1 MSTGEIALRFVLAAI
16 AGYVIGSLPSGVI
29 VGALFGNVDVRTK
42 GSGKTGATNV
52 LRTLGPGPAVMV
64 ALLDIAKGAGAVL
77 LARFVIFPASPNATL
92 DMQNLSALAQAIAG
106 MAALLGH
113 NYSLFIHFTGGRGV
127 ATGAGALAAMAP
139 VAALL
144 GLVAMIIPIATT
156 RYVSLG
162 SVIGCGV
169 AGLAAL
175 ILTLTGHGLW
185 PQAVFGLVASSFI
198 ILSHRD
204 NIERL
209 LQGTE
214 RKLGQPTA

>member
-1 MSTGEIALRFVLAAI
+1 MSTGEIALRFVLAAA
-16 AGYVIGSLPSGVI
+16 AGYVLGSLPSGVI
-29 VGALFGNVDVRTK
+29 VGALFGHVDVRTT

-52 LRTLGPGPAVMV
+52 MRTLGPGPAVMV
-64 ALLDIAKGAGAVL
+64 ALLDIAKGAAAVL
-77 LARFVIFPASPNATL
+77 LARFVIFPSGAHATL
-92 DMQNLSALAQAIAG
+92 DVQNLSSLAQAIGG

-127 ATGAGALAAMAP
+127 ATGAGALLAMTP
-139 VAALL
+139 VAMLV
-144 GLVAMIIPIATT
+144 GLVVMIIPIAVT

-162 SVIGCGV
+162 SVLACGS
-169 AGLAAL
+169 AGIAAL

-185 PQAVFGLVASSFI
+185 PQAVFGLVGGGFI
-198 ILSHRD
+198 ILAHRD

-209 LQGTE
+209 IHGTE